1 MHMKQIK
8 DENFVNIAWWM
19 RNKLNLTGNELIAYA
34 IIYWFSQNWES
45 CYNWSLQYFADF
57 LWTTKKTALTILQKL
72 VEKGLIEKK
81 DIYIRNIKCCEY
93 RAKINK
99 NDDFLKKGNHEEEEK
114 ERIENKIK
122 AIRIKKDLEEYKF
135 VDDFIN
141 KENPTIQYLT
151 KNENRILN
159 QYKSIDLLNKDW
171 YSNEAIQLALQYIK
185 QDDFRSKNILT
196 IEKLRRKNKDGV
208 PYIVVIL
215 ELIKNRKPK
224 IIDLDK

>member
-1 MHMKQIK
+1 MIS
-8 DENFVNIAWWM
+8 DL
-19 RNKLNLTGNELIAYA
+19 KLKGNDCIVYA
-34 IIYWFSQNWES
+34 IIYWFSQWGNG
-45 CYNWSLQYFADF
+45 CFNWSLQYLVDRTNASKRTIQNV
-57 LWTTKKTALTILQKL
+57 LNELVWKNLITKN
-72 VEKGLIEKK
+72 EK
-81 DIYIRNIKCCEY
+81 IKNWIKYCEY
-93 RAKINK
+93 KATSEIY
-99 NDDFLKKGNHEEEEK
+99 DFLKEGNHEEEEK

-122 AIRIKKDLEEYKF
+122 SIKIKKDLEEYKF

-141 KENPTIQYLT
+141 KDNPTIQYLT

>member
-1 MHMKQIK
+1 MIS
-8 DENFVNIAWWM
+8 E
-19 RNKLNLTGNELIAYA
+19 LNLKSNNLIVYA
-34 IIYWFSQNWES
+34 IIYWFSQWGNG
-45 CYNWSLQYFADF
+45 CFNWSLQYLVDRTNAS
-57 LWTTKKTALTILQKL
+57 KRTIQNVLNEL
-72 VEKGLIEKK
+72 VEKKLIIKNEKINNWVK
-81 DIYIRNIKCCEY
+81 FCEY
-93 RAKINK
+93 KATINK
-99 NDDFLKKGNHEEEEK
+99 NDDFLEEGNHEEEEK

-196 IEKLRRKNKDGV
+196 IEKLRRKNKDWV

>member
-1 MHMKQIK
+1 MAGI
-8 DENFVNIAWWM
+8 
-19 RNKLNLTGNELIAYA
+19 G
-34 IIYWFSQNWES
+34 S
-45 CYNWSLQYFADF
+45 
-57 LWTTKKTALTILQKL
+57 
-72 VEKGLIEKK
+72 
-81 DIYIRNIKCCEY
+81 
-93 RAKINK
+93 
-99 NDDFLKKGNHEEEEK
+99 
-114 ERIENKIK
+114 
-122 AIRIKKDLEEYKF
+122 F

-151 KNENRILN
+151 QNENRILN

>member
-1 MHMKQIK
+1 MKK
-8 DENFVNIAWWM
+8 ENFIHIGAWM
-19 RNKLNLTGNELIAYA
+19 VENLKLSWNELLIYA
-34 IIYWFSQNWES
+34 IIYGFSQDGRN
-45 CYNWSLQYFADF
+45 CYNGSQNYLAKWIGSTR
-57 LWTTKKTALTILQKL
+57 WTAVNILNKL
-72 VEKGLIEKK
+72 VKKWLIEKK
-81 DIYIRNIKCCEY
+81 DILKWWAKYCEY
-93 RAKINK
+93 RATINK
-99 NDDFLKKGNHEEEEK
+99 NDDFPEEENHEEDNIEKEK

-122 AIRIKKDLEEYKF
+122 AIKIKKDLEEYKF

-151 KNENRILN
+151 QNENRLLN

-215 ELIKNRKPK
+215 ELIKKRKPK

>member
-1 MHMKQIK
+1 MKN
-8 DENFVNIAWWM
+8 ENFITIQGLMVNDL
-19 RNKLNLTGNELIAYA
+19 KLKGNELLVYS
-34 IIYWFSQNWES
+34 IIYWFSQWGNG
-45 CYNWSLQYFADF
+45 CFNWSLQYLVDRTNAS
-57 LWTTKKTALTILQKL
+57 KRTIQNVLNEL
-72 VEKGLIEKK
+72 VEKKLIIKNEKINNWVK
-81 DIYIRNIKCCEY
+81 FCEY
-93 RAKINK
+93 RATINK
-99 NDDFLKKGNHEEEEK
+99 NDDFLKEGNHEEEEK

-122 AIRIKKDLEEYKF
+122 AIKIKKDLEEYKF
-135 VDDFIN
+135 VDEFIN

-185 QDDFRSKNILT
+185 QDDFRSKNILS

>member
-1 MHMKQIK
+1 MKQIK

-72 VEKGLIEKK
+72 VKKWLIEKK
-81 DIYIRNIKCCEY
+81 DILKWWAKFCEY
-93 RAKINK
+93 RATINK
-99 NDDFLKKGNHEEEEK
+99 NDDFLEEGNHEEEEK

-151 KNENRILN
+151 QNENRILK
-159 QYKSIDLLNKDW
+159 QYQSIDLLNKDW

-196 IEKLRRKNKDGV
+196 IEKLRRKNKDWV

-224 IIDLDK
+224 VIDLDK

>member
-1 MHMKQIK
+1 MKN
-8 DENFVNIAWWM
+8 ENFITIQGRMVNDL
-19 RNKLNLTGNELIAYA
+19 KLKGNELLVYS
-34 IIYWFSQNWES
+34 IIYGFSQDGNNWF
-45 CYNWSLQYFADF
+45 NWSLQY
-57 LWTTKKTALTILQKL
+57 LSEWTNSTKQGVLKNLQSLLQKWF
-72 VEKGLIEKK
+72 IEKK
-81 DIYIRNIKCCEY
+81 EIINNWVKFCEY
-93 RAKINK
+93 KAIINK
-99 NDDFLKKGNHEEEEK
+99 NDDFLKEGNHEEEK

-159 QYKSIDLLNKDW
+159 QYKNIDLLNKDW

>member
-1 MHMKQIK
+1 MKN
-8 DENFVNIAWWM
+8 ENFITIQGRMVNDL
-19 RNKLNLTGNELIAYA
+19 KLKGNELLVYS
-34 IIYWFSQNWES
+34 IIYGFSQDGNNWF
-45 CYNWSLQYFADF
+45 NWSLQY
-57 LWTTKKTALTILQKL
+57 LSEWTNSTKQGVLKNLQSL
-72 VEKGLIEKK
+72 VIKWFIEKK
-81 DIYIRNIKCCEY
+81 EIINNWVKFCEY
-93 RAKINK
+93 KAIINK
-99 NDDFLKKGNHEEEEK
+99 NDDFLKEGNHEEEEK

-122 AIRIKKDLEEYKF
+122 AIKIKKDLEEYKF

-151 KNENRILN
+151 QNENRILK
-159 QYKSIDLLNKDW
+159 QYQSIDLLNKDW

-196 IEKLRRKNKDGV
+196 IEKLRRKNKDWV

-224 IIDLDK
+224 VIDLDK

>member
-1 MHMKQIK
+1 M
-8 DENFVNIAWWM
+8 VNDL
-19 RNKLNLTGNELIAYA
+19 KLKGNELLVYS
-34 IIYWFSQNWES
+34 IIYGFSQDGNNLF
-45 CYNWSLQYFADF
+45 NWSLQY
-57 LWTTKKTALTILQKL
+57 LSEWTNSTKQGVLKNLQSL
-72 VEKGLIEKK
+72 VKKWFIEKK
-81 DIYIRNIKCCEY
+81 EIINNWVKFCEY
-93 RAKINK
+93 KAIINK
-99 NDDFLKKGNHEEEEK
+99 NDDFLKEGNHEEEEK
-114 ERIENKIK
+114 KRIENKIK
-122 AIRIKKDLEEYKF
+122 AIKIKKDLEEYKF
-135 VDDFIN
+135 VDEFIN
-141 KENPTIQYLT
+141 KDNPTIQYLT

-196 IEKLRRKNKDGV
+196 IEKLRRKNKDWV

>member
-1 MHMKQIK
+1 MKN
-8 DENFVNIAWWM
+8 ENFITIQGRMVNDL
-19 RNKLNLTGNELIAYA
+19 KLKGNELLVYS
-34 IIYWFSQNWES
+34 IIYGFSQDGNNWF
-45 CYNWSLQYFADF
+45 NWSLQY
-57 LWTTKKTALTILQKL
+57 LSEWTNSTKQGVLKNLQSL
-72 VEKGLIEKK
+72 VIKWFIEKK
-81 DIYIRNIKCCEY
+81 EIINNWVKFCEY
-93 RAKINK
+93 KAIINK
-99 NDDFLKKGNHEEEEK
+99 NDDFLKEGNHEEEEK

-122 AIRIKKDLEEYKF
+122 AIKIKKDLEEYKF

-151 KNENRILN
+151 QNENRILK
-159 QYKSIDLLNKDW
+159 QYQSIDLLNKDW

-196 IEKLRRKNKDGV
+196 IEKLRRKNKDWV

>member
-1 MHMKQIK
+1 MKQIK

-72 VEKGLIEKK
+72 VKKWLIEKK
-81 DIYIRNIKCCEY
+81 DILKWWAKFCEY
-93 RAKINK
+93 RATINK
-99 NDDFLKKGNHEEEEK
+99 NDDFLEEGNHEEEEK

-151 KNENRILN
+151 QNENRILK
-159 QYKSIDLLNKDW
+159 QYQSIDLLNKDW

-196 IEKLRRKNKDGV
+196 IEKLRRKNKDWV

>member
-1 MHMKQIK
+1 MQYLADWTNASKRTIQ
-8 DENFVNIAWWM
+8 NV
-19 RNKLNLTGNELIAYA
+19 LNE
-34 IIYWFSQNWES
+34 
-45 CYNWSLQYFADF
+45 
-57 LWTTKKTALTILQKL
+57 L
-72 VEKGLIEKK
+72 VEKKLIIKHEKINNWVK
-81 DIYIRNIKCCEY
+81 FCEY
-93 RAKINK
+93 KATTNK
-99 NDDFLKKGNHEEEEK
+99 NDDFLKEGNHEEEEK
-114 ERIENKIK
+114 ESIENKIK
-122 AIRIKKDLEEYKF
+122 AIKIKKALEEYKI